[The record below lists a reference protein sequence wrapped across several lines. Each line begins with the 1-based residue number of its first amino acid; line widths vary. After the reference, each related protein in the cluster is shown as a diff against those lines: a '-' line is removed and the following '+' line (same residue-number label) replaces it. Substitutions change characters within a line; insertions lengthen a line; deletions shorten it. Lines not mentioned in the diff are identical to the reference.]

1 MTNKLKRSE
10 IFNLINENIQIGIAP
25 INWSNDDMHE
35 VGGHYSLDTIL
46 SEMME
51 AGYKGTE
58 IGNKFPS
65 TSLAIKKELEKYDL
79 ALASSWHSTFFLT
92 KNLDSEIENI
102 KKKCALLSEA
112 GANIIN
118 VAECSH
124 SIHSEINI
132 ELDSKP
138 ICDDQKYDIL
148 SNSLNNA
155 GEVCKAHG
163 VDLAFHHHMGTYIQN
178 ENEIEMLL
186 SKTDPNFVHL
196 CADTGH
202 LLFAGVEPVEFFQ
215 KHINRIKH
223 IHFKDIRAD
232 IFNNINLKKESFLKL
247 VLKGIFTVP
256 GDGCIDFITIGNNLK
271 NSGYKGWIIVEAE
284 QDPEKANPLE
294 YALLSKKYLD
304 KIWSD

>member
-1 MTNKLKRSE
+1 MKLK
-10 IFNLINENIQIGIAP
+10 
-25 INWSNDDMHE
+25 
-35 VGGHYSLDTIL
+35 IL
-46 SEMME
+46 
-51 AGYKGTE
+51 
-58 IGNKFPS
+58 
-65 TSLAIKKELEKYDL
+65 
-79 ALASSWHSTFFLT
+79 
-92 KNLDSEIENI
+92 

-112 GANIIN
+112 GANIIY
-118 VAECSH
+118 VAECSK

-132 ELDSKP
+132 ALDSKP
-138 ICDDQKYDIL
+138 VCNNQEYDIL
-148 SNSLNNA
+148 SNSLNKA
-155 GEVCKAHG
+155 GEVCEAHG
-163 VDLAFHHHMGTYIQN
+163 VELAFHHHMGTYIQN
-178 ENEIEMLL
+178 EEEIEILL

-202 LLFAGVEPVEFFQ
+202 LLFAGADPVEFFQ

-232 IFNNINLKKESFLKL
+232 ILKNTNLKKESFLRL